1 VPNYGQVEEVL
12 NGGRST
18 YNGLNVTVRKQFSHG
33 FTTHVNYTWG
43 HGLDDVSNGGL
54 FTYGDSLLGQM
65 NPAGLKYNYGNSD
78 YDIRHQLSADAVYSP
93 NLHFSNWLAQGVLA
107 GWQLSGKMIW
117 RAGLPFS
124 VIDGN
129 WNGAITNNAQTTILA
144 QQIAGQ
150 SGQTACSEASVNT
163 PCLNANAFVNS
174 ADPNW
179 TGYTSWPS
187 QSRNQFRAPHFFDF
201 DFSLYKNF
209 KIRERVNFAV
219 GMQAFNVFN
228 HPNFQA
234 PDNSLGDSTFGQ
246 IIGPTTTATPTSP
259 YGTFLGYDSG
269 PRSIQLTGKITF

>member
-1 VPNYGQVEEVL
+1 
-12 NGGRST
+12 
-18 YNGLNVTVRKQFSHG
+18 
-33 FTTHVNYTWG
+33 VNYTWG